1 VVNGRLLYRSERSN
15 NLVVEAD
22 DDAEEELEE
31 DVALVEWVIAVV
43 CLLLSLLMLEVMSAG
58 ELTVRDSLLLVVELE
73 DANARVATV
82 FLLARSNNLSL
93 VVEVEVEVEAA
104 AAAAAAA
111 TPLLPLAEAAVA
123 VKVTGSNDA
132 ARSPD

>member
-1 VVNGRLLYRSERSN
+1 MVNGRLLYRSERSN

-132 ARSPD
+132 ARSPG